1 MSEQEAVQAV
11 PDAPKKRSAMLIALL
26 LVCGL
31 AGGGV
36 GGFIAAP
43 MLFGATAPEGEAG
56 EEGHAP
62 PPRPRSGGH
71 GRSSGPIIYL
81 VENVV
86 LNPSG
91 TAGTRFLMVT
101 AAFELSS
108 ADVSEELRGR
118 DPEIRDMINR
128 NLGSRTVEE
137 LTDLVRREEIR
148 DDLRATLNEMLH
160 YGSVEKVYL
169 PQFVIQ

>member
-1 MSEQEAVQAV
+1 MSEQEAVQGGA
-11 PDAPKKRSAMLIALL
+11 DATKPRSAMLVALL

-31 AGGGV
+31 AGGAV
-36 GGFIAAP
+36 GGFFAAP
-43 MLFGATAPEGEAG
+43 MLFGDTATAAAEGG
-56 EEGHAP
+56 AP
-62 PPRPRSGGH
+62 PPKPKSGGH
-71 GRSSGPIIYL
+71 GRSSGPAIYL

-91 TAGTRFLMVT
+91 SSGTRFLMVT
-101 AAFELSS
+101 AAFEVSS
-108 ADVSEELRGR
+108 ADVSEEMRGR

-128 NLGSRTVEE
+128 NLGGRTVEE
-137 LTDLVRREEIR
+137 LTDLSRREEIR
-148 DDLRATLNEMLH
+148 DDLRDTLNEMLH

>member
-1 MSEQEAVQAV
+1 MSEQEAIQEGSG
-11 PDAPKKRSAMLIALL
+11 APKKRSAMLVVLL

-36 GGFIAAP
+36 GGFVAAP
-43 MLFGATAPEGEAG
+43 MLFGGTASAAADGE
-56 EEGHAP
+56 AP

-71 GRSSGPIIYL
+71 GRSSGGPVIHL

-101 AAFELSS
+101 AAFELTSQDAS
-108 ADVSEELRGR
+108 DEMRGR

-128 NLGSRTVEE
+128 NLGGRTVEE
-137 LTDLVRREEIR
+137 LTDLGRREEIR
-148 DDLRATLNEMLH
+148 DDLRDTLNEMLH
-160 YGSVEKVYL
+160 YGTVEKVYL